1 MRIKIVTF
9 LILGALC
16 SLYSYPVY
24 ATDTP
29 LPGSVGDAINT
40 DTSFSFP
47 SSTTNVEEPIVSTD
61 DFFQGKVLRIISEN
75 SDLGYGLGTGTDVF
89 TQVLDVQILG
99 GSEKG
104 KIVSTTNQIPLS
116 DKDIKKLTVGTGVVI
131 GKNLIGN
138 EVQYYISDVYRLN
151 SLWIVLAIFIG
162 VTLLL
167 TKFQGLKAFAGLF
180 ASFVVITWYILPQIL
195 HGGNPT
201 LVSTIGTTI
210 IAATSLYIA
219 HGFHRRTSIAFVGT
233 LISIAIAVTLSYIF
247 VRVTH
252 LFGMGSEEA
261 FYLQFAPGTSINLR
275 GLLLGGIIIGV
286 LGILDDITT
295 AQAAVVEQI
304 YHANPT
310 LSSGQLY
317 KRGSVVGRE
326 HILSLVNTLVLAYT
340 GASLPLI
347 LLFKIYQRP
356 IWVTLNS
363 EIIME
368 EIVRMLIGSITLI
381 IAVPITTFIAAEY
394 YNRRKPSIP
403 EDLGESHGHV
413 H

>member
-1 MRIKIVTF
+1 MKKIILSLTIVSLF
-9 LILGALC
+9 LPLIAH
-16 SLYSYPVY
+16 
-24 ATDTP
+24 TEP
-29 LPGSVGDAINT
+29 LPGSVGEAIQ
-40 DTSFSFP
+40 DDEFFSFP
-47 SSTTNVEEPIVSTD
+47 TSTNDETPTESTD
-61 DFFQGKVLRIISEN
+61 EFYQAKILRVTDEIE
-75 SDLGYGLGTGTDVF
+75 DPGYGPGTGTDTF
-89 TQVLDVQILG
+89 TQLLDVEILTG
-99 GSEKG
+99 PDKG
-104 KIVSTTNQIPLS
+104 VTMSSTNQIPLA
-116 DKDIKKLTVGTGVVI
+116 DKSFKKLNPGDHIVI
-131 GKNLIGN
+131 GKTNMGN
-138 EVQYYISDVYRLN
+138 EIQYYISDIYRLN
-151 SLWIVLAIFIG
+151 SLWIVLVIFIG
-162 VTLLL
+162 ITLLL

-201 LVSTIGTTI
+201 LVSIIGTTI

-233 LISIAIAVTLSYIF
+233 LISIALAVTLSYIF